1 MAEKYLIYSLSI
13 VVAPLLSDIRPHIYR
28 STTCSLLGGGG
39 MDCSIYQNYGAAEVM
54 VQGLAGMVD
63 QTDVEAIVRAQK
75 KM

>member
-1 MAEKYLIYSLSI
+1 ME
-13 VVAPLLSDIRPHIYR
+13 
-28 STTCSLLGGGG
+28 
-39 MDCSIYQNYGAAEVM
+39 CSIYQNYGAAEVM

>member
-1 MAEKYLIYSLSI
+1 MQTHNSVYK
-13 VVAPLLSDIRPHIYR
+13 H
-28 STTCSLLGGGG
+28 SLLGGGG
-39 MDCSIYQNYGAAEVM
+39 MECSIYQNYGAAEVM

>member
-1 MAEKYLIYSLSI
+1 MSFFVKTNNAISWLNIFNALYT
-13 VVAPLLSDIRPHIYR
+13 RH
-28 STTCSLLGGGG
+28 SLLAGGGG
-39 MDCSIYQNYGAAEVM
+39 MECSIYQNYGAAEVM